1 MAADMQ
7 AIVSSTENVKS
18 LLFITQRKKALCLT
32 VKYFLSVSCMIYDSD
47 KENIFINSLCY
58 LISYFLFLK

>member
-1 MAADMQ
+1 MR

-18 LLFITQRKKALCLT
+18 LHFITQRKKALCLT

-47 KENIFINSLCY
+47 KENIFINHSLCN
-58 LISYFLFLK
+58 LISYFFFLK